1 VGWSKCGSKTAL
13 DAPQPH
19 IYDKIGRD
27 TTPYAGGHTRQ
38 QGENLAVVSER
49 HGFIGTEFF
58 AKSNPVIATVVSV
71 VSTEREVAK
80 GRIKDYR
87 FTLENTF
94 GVRGEMDVYGDN
106 LNKVI
111 RAQNDDEKWV
121 GLRVRIGVTTIDGK
135 RRRILDVL

>member
-19 IYDKIGRD
+19 IYDKLGRD
-27 TTPYAGGHTRQ
+27 TTPYAGGHTTQ

-49 HGFIGTEFF
+49 HGFIGENFF
-58 AKSNPVIATVVSV
+58 AKSNPVIASVVSV
-71 VSTEREVAK
+71 VTTPSARK
-80 GRIKDYR
+80 GGLNDYR
-87 FTLENTF
+87 LLLENTF
-94 GVRGEMDVYGDN
+94 GVRGEMDLYGEN

-121 GLRVRIGVTTIDGK
+121 GLRVRVGVTTIDGK